1 MRQFGSVE
9 RFVRHNFLIYRFVRG
24 LAPTL
29 CKWFSLEDGFD
40 FLSQIEPIPGFTA
53 IDAGANDGTSIRMIR
68 KYHKEVYINCFD
80 PITRPSFKLKDVSFY
95 NLALGKTKSNLV
107 LFTPTVKEK
116 KLTQYSSFQENSMLR
131 QVAFDLNI
139 SSDAI
144 SVTSKTVEVRTLD
157 EFEIECFFLKI
168 DVEGTEI
175 DVVLG
180 GLATIGKF
188 KPIILVELQNKESYE
203 LMSLHL
209 SKIGYINIRVKG
221 FVFRDS
227 DYIHQIQTFSP
238 EVNNYVWIP
247 KGTSISWRFK
257 N

>member
-1 MRQFGSVE
+1 
-9 RFVRHNFLIYRFVRG
+9 
-24 LAPTL
+24 
-29 CKWFSLEDGFD
+29 
-40 FLSQIEPIPGFTA
+40 
-53 IDAGANDGTSIRMIR
+53 
-68 KYHKEVYINCFD
+68 
-80 PITRPSFKLKDVSFY
+80 
-95 NLALGKTKSNLV
+95 
-107 LFTPTVKEK
+107 
-116 KLTQYSSFQENSMLR
+116 MLR

-144 SVTSKTVEVRTLD
+144 SVTSKTVGVRTLD
-157 EFEIECFFLKI
+157 EFEIQCFFLKI
-168 DVEGTEI
+168 DVEGSEI

-180 GLATIGKF
+180 GLATIEKF

-221 FVFRDS
+221 FVFRDN
-227 DYIHQIQTFSP
+227 DYIDQIQTFSP